1 MVWPITRE
9 ETRFVQ
15 CMINHD
21 VVNAKRQIV
30 VFKQRYKIGKKKEL
44 TVEELLARVADGA
57 TVDGGRTDLT
67 DFYRTEILNRFRA
80 MEATV
85 DRLRG
90 FRAMETTVDR
100 LRGFREM
107 DATVDKLREVLEVRR
122 DMPWEEHIRRKNK
135 MVSAFN
141 EFLTDHK
148 LEKVARSLQSPG

>member
-90 FRAMETTVDR
+90 FR
-100 LRGFREM
+100 EM